1 MKFFNKKETLIENM
15 TFMAIMAIINVI
27 VSLVAGFSVIA
38 SLFLIIF
45 LPLVSALTEIVCK
58 DKYYPIY
65 AVVAIGLSIVTT
77 LWNIETTIF
86 YTIPSILTGFIFGFI
101 LKHNFKPFYSV
112 VLASLVQAGFVMLSI
127 LFINYV
133 LEIDIVN
140 TFKTSLGLID
150 SPIIAIIFPSAV
162 LLAGFIEMSLAYFVI
177 QAEAVKFGIS
187 LKEEGQN
194 YIIPVIAFVS
204 SASLFGLYFLDLTT
218 AYFFMFL
225 SLFVISYVVVLAI
238 VQKDILLLVL
248 YGLYVVI
255 TIILYVLFG
264 SKLAPNSGFLLLGS
278 FPLLVSLTNL
288 SYSFL
293 KKKDN
298 KE

>member
-27 VSLVAGFSVIA
+27 VSLVAGFSILA

-45 LPLVSALTEIVCK
+45 LPLVSTLTEIVCK

-86 YTIPSILTGFIFGFI
+86 YTIPSISTGFIFGFI

-112 VLASLVQAGFVMLSI
+112 ILASLVQCGFVMLSI
-127 LFINYV
+127 LFINKV
-133 LEIDIVN
+133 LEIDIVT
-140 TFKTSLGLID
+140 TFKTALGLID
-150 SPIIAIIFPSAV
+150 SPVVSIIFPSAV
-162 LLAGFIEMSLAYFVI
+162 LLAGFIEMTLAFFII
-177 QAEAVKFGIS
+177 QAEAEKFGIK
-187 LKEEGQN
+187 LKEEGQD
-194 YIIPVIAFVS
+194 YIIPIIAFVS

-225 SLFVISYVVVLAI
+225 SIFVISYVVVLAI
-238 VQKDILLLVL
+238 VQKKSVPLICYGVEIIITIVL
-248 YGLYVVI
+248 YI
-255 TIILYVLFG
+255 VLNT
-264 SKLAPNSGFLLLGS
+264 KLAPYSGFLLLGA

-288 SYSFL
+288 VFSFL